1 MAFRIETP
9 RLIIRLF
16 REEDIPLF
24 VAVHQ
29 KPEVI
34 TYLPKRSAEEHT
46 KFLQDTLSYGDI
58 PLNRWVIEEKSTG
71 NFIGSCLLREFD
83 KGNPEVVE
91 IGYSFDTPYW
101 GKGYGTEMALAIKEY
116 AFTLPNVKKLVAVTE
131 QENVASKAVLLKTGL
146 VAKGTVV
153 RYPETL
159 ELSYFEYEPP
169 ISLTFE

>member
-1 MAFRIETP
+1 MAFHLETP

-46 KFLQDTLSYGDI
+46 RFLHDTLSYGDI

-83 KGNPEVVE
+83 NGNPEVIE
-91 IGYSFDTPYW
+91 IGYSFDSPYW
-101 GKGYGTEMALAIKEY
+101 GKGYGTEMARALKEY
-116 AFTLPNVKKLVAVTE
+116 AFTLPQVKKLVAVTE
-131 QENVASKAVLLKTGL
+131 SENTGSKAVLLKIGL
-146 VAKGTVV
+146 IAKGTVI

-159 ELSYFEYEPP
+159 ELDYFECEKK
-169 ISLTFE
+169 